1 MNQYTQALQHWLTSY
16 APRIIAA
23 ILILSVGRWLSKRL
37 TTLVVKLLE
46 RNKVEQT
53 LVNFLKH
60 IIFYGLIIA
69 VIIAALNQI
78 GVDTASLLT
87 VIGAAGL
94 AIGLALKDSLSNFS
108 AGTMLV
114 LFRPFKIG
122 DLITAAGVTGIV
134 KEISIF
140 NTEISSLDNQKIIV
154 PNSSI
159 MGGVITNSFANPTRR
174 IDLTFGISYNDD
186 MAKAKQILTTI
197 VTAETKVLT
206 DPAPVVA
213 VAELAESSVNL
224 ICRPWVNTEDYWTV
238 RFSLTEKI
246 KAAFDAAGLSI
257 PFPQQDVRLFV
268 EQRPA
273 DPAHGNS

>member
-1 MNQYTQALQHWLTSY
+1 MNEYTQALHHWLTSY
-16 APRIIAA
+16 VPRIIAA
-23 ILILSVGRWLSKRL
+23 ILIFAIGRWFANRL
-37 TTLVVKLLE
+37 TNLVVILME
-46 RNKVEQT
+46 RNRVEPT

-69 VIIAALNQI
+69 VIIASLNQI
-78 GVDTASLLT
+78 GVDTTSFLT

-140 NTEISSLDNQKIIV
+140 NTEIASLDNQKIIV

-174 IDLTFGISYNDD
+174 IDLIFGISYKDD
-186 MAKAKQILTTI
+186 MAKAKEILTTI
-197 VTAETKVLT
+197 VTAEPKILA

-224 ICRPWVNTEDYWTV
+224 ICRPWVKTEDYWPV

-246 KAAFDAAGLSI
+246 KEAFDAAGISI

-268 EQRPA
+268 EQR
-273 DPAHGNS
+273 

>member
-1 MNQYTQALQHWLTSY
+1 MNEYTQTIHHWLTSY

-23 ILILSVGRWLSKRL
+23 IIIFVVGRWLSSWL
-37 TTLVVKLLE
+37 TNLVVKLLE
-46 RNKVEQT
+46 RNKVEPT
-53 LVNFLKH
+53 LVKFLKH
-60 IIFYGLIIA
+60 IIFYALVIA
-69 VIIAALNQI
+69 VIIAALNQLGI
-78 GVDTASLLT
+78 DTTSFLT

-134 KEISIF
+134 REISIF
-140 NTEISSLDNQKIIV
+140 NTELSSLDNQKIIV

-159 MGGVITNSFANPTRR
+159 MNGVITNAFANPTRR
-174 IDLTFGISYNDD
+174 IDLTIGISYDDD
-186 MAKAKQILTTI
+186 MAKAKEILTAI
-197 VTAETKVLT
+197 VAAEPKVLE
-206 DPAPVVA
+206 DPAPAVA

-224 ICRPWVNTEDYWTV
+224 ICRPWVKTEDYWPV

-246 KAAFDAAGLSI
+246 KQEFDAAGISI
-257 PFPQQDVRLFV
+257 PFSQKDVRLFI
-268 EQRPA
+268 EKGIPQQGR
-273 DPAHGNS
+273 

>member
-1 MNQYTQALQHWLTSY
+1 MNDYTQALHQWLTSY

-23 ILILSVGRWLSKRL
+23 ILIFTIGRWLANRL
-37 TTLVVKLLE
+37 TELVVKLLE
-46 RNKVEQT
+46 RNKVEAT

-60 IIFYGLIIA
+60 IILYGMIIA

-140 NTEISSLDNQKIIV
+140 STEIASPDNQKIIV

-174 IDLTFGISYNDD
+174 IDLTIGIGYHDD
-186 MAKAKQILTTI
+186 LAQAKQILTAI
-197 VTAETKVLT
+197 VCAEAKVLAA
-206 DPAPVVA
+206 PAPLIA
-213 VAELAESSVNL
+213 VTELAENSVNL
-224 ICRPWVNTEDYWTV
+224 ICRPWVKTEDYWPV
-238 RFSLTEKI
+238 RFSLNEKI
-246 KAAFDAAGLSI
+246 KQEFDAAGISI
-257 PFPQQDVRLFV
+257 PAPPPDKRPLV
-268 EQRPA
+268 EKR
-273 DPAHGNS
+273 